1 MSLRSGQLSALL
13 VAFASSV
20 SAINTTP
27 SSVTVVGSLTNP
39 GITRDS
45 CSSGNF
51 GPLGT
56 LWICRDTQPI
66 VNGVPST
73 DVVANTGAFSGTAG
87 STSLNLTSPA
97 LTTPYL
103 PFDSAT
109 ECGTYGL
116 CSDGTRYV
124 GWPNTGPAVTYDFD
138 GSVNGYMFVPKQH
151 ISGLTVEGDT
161 YYSLY
166 HLGYVSGQSSL
177 LPTVSMDYQS
187 WWGTNDVGYGAY
199 GSVVQGNYAYLF
211 GTTSSSEMALARVD
225 LSSGV
230 FTAIE
235 TLSEYE
241 YWVNGAWTTTK
252 PSLTD
257 SGLGITNAYAGGQGT
272 YFYSTYWS
280 SYVWVGGSAYPGAN
294 FYITT
299 APDPTGPWTTP
310 TLFYTGAEGSASSL
324 PAYSCVAHPELS
336 TVSPSGKELYISWT
350 ENNSDGVYN
359 NALAHVVW
367 P

>member
-1 MSLRSGQLSALL
+1 MSSRSASLSALL
-13 VAFASSV
+13 VALVSSV

-27 SSVTVVGSLTNP
+27 SSVTVIGSLTNP

-56 LWICRDTQPI
+56 LWICRDTQPV
-66 VNGVPST
+66 VNGATTLP
-73 DVVANTGAFSGTAG
+73 VVANTGAVSGTAG
-87 STSLNLTSPA
+87 SGSLNLTSPG
-97 LTTPYL
+97 LSTPYL

-109 ECGTYGL
+109 ECGTYGV

-124 GWPNTGPAVTYDFD
+124 GWPNTGPVVTFNYA

-151 ISGLTVEGDT
+151 ISGLTVEGGT

-177 LPTVSMDYQS
+177 LPTVSLDYKT
-187 WWGTNDVGYGAY
+187 WWGTSDIGYGAY

-211 GTTSSSEMALARVD
+211 GTTSSNQMALARVN
-225 LSSGV
+225 LGSNV

-235 TLSEYE
+235 TLSQYE

-252 PSLTD
+252 PSLTS
-257 SGLGITNAYAGGQGT
+257 SGVAISNAFAGGQGT
-272 YFYSTYWS
+272 YYYSTYWS
-280 SYVWVGGSAYPGAN
+280 SYVWVGGDGYPNAN
-294 FYITT
+294 FYVTT

-310 TLFYTGAEGSASSL
+310 KLFYTGAGGSSTSL
-324 PAYSCVAHPELS
+324 PAYSSVAHPELS

-350 ENNSDGVYN
+350 QNNANGVYN
-359 NALAHVVW
+359 NPLAHVVW